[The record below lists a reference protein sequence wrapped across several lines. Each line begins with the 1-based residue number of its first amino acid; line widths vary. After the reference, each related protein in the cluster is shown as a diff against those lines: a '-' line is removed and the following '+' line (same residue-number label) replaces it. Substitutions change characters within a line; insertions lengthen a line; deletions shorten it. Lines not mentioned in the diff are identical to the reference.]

1 MIPSIEASRGREG
14 VTSIKE
20 WREKEA
26 TIDPMDAP
34 VPRIL
39 VLFAS
44 IDGQTAAIA
53 ERIARALEGSGH
65 AATLMPAGAP
75 GLARAL
81 AEHAAV
87 IVGAAIRYGHHS
99 RALESAI
106 RKHADAI
113 GARPNAFFSVSLS
126 AGGPGARPAEAA
138 RYVAAFEERTGWRP
152 RRTATFAGALRY
164 TKYNPFIRVLMRLI
178 VGAAGGDTDTS
189 RDYEYT
195 DWQAVDRFAA
205 EFAAQ
210 LALIR

>member
-1 MIPSIEASRGREG
+1 M
-14 VTSIKE
+14 TSIKE

-39 VLFAS
+39 VLFDS
-44 IDGQTAAIA
+44 IDGQTARIG
-53 ERIARALEGSGH
+53 ERIARTLEGSGH
-65 AATLMPAGAP
+65 AVTLMPVGAP
-75 GLARAL
+75 GLAQAFE
-81 AEHAAV
+81 EHVAV

-106 RKHADAI
+106 REHAGAI
-113 GARPNAFFSVSLS
+113 DARPNAFFSVSLS

-138 RYVAAFEERTGWRP
+138 RYIVAFVERTGWRP

-164 TKYNPFIRVLMRLI
+164 TKYNPFIRFLMRLI
-178 VGAAGGDTDTS
+178 VGAAGGETDTS

-195 DWQAVDRFAA
+195 DWQAVDRFAG

-210 LALIR
+210 LAPIR